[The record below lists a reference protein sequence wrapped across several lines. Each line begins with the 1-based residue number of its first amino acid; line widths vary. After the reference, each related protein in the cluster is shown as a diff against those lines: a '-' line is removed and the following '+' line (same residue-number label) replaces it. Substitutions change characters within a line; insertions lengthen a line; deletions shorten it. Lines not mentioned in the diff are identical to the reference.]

1 MSSLIKPEFLS
12 SEQMDRLAITL
23 RQEVEWATIP
33 VDPFAIASR
42 LGVDVLL
49 GSFEE
54 DNVEGVLRTR
64 EGRPQILIRKA
75 SPITRQKF
83 TVAHE
88 LGHYRLHW
96 LADDGP
102 REDEEN
108 FVDDDMRLFR
118 RGPEST
124 DSVTKEERDR
134 EIQANMFASALLM
147 PKAEVINHAAT
158 IKSVRHL
165 ARTFG
170 VSEVAMRFR
179 IGELDVW

>member
-1 MSSLIKPEFLS
+1 MSIFIRQPFLS
-12 SEQMDRLAITL
+12 AEQMDRLAISL
-23 RQEVEWATIP
+23 RQEVEWETIP
-33 VDPFAIASR
+33 VDPFSIASR

-49 GSFEE
+49 GSFED

-64 EGRPQILIRKA
+64 DGRPQILIRKA
-75 SPITRQKF
+75 SPIKRQTF

-118 RGPEST
+118 RGPESI
-124 DSVTKEERDR
+124 DPAIKEERDR

-147 PKAEVINHAAT
+147 PKAAVISYAAT

-170 VSEVAMRFR
+170 VSEVAMRYR